1 MKTWFNN
8 TKKALSSIARCGAC
22 LLLTLV
28 AFFFTRESAS
38 AQSVRVLFPV
48 DQTAVSADYLNN
60 RSALA
65 AVDSIAANC
74 LADNTQFVEIISYSS
89 PEGNVAYNQY
99 LSEKRSAAL
108 RDYLLARHPEL
119 WDRVTVTP
127 YAEAW
132 TDLRERVSANTSLS
146 ESVRARVIEI
156 IDADMDSDAKEAELR
171 KLPAFYQ
178 IYRAFFKSLRYAEIR
193 LVGEV
198 NPSAVASASSA
209 KPARSAEQ
217 ARFTAQSN
225 IVAPTRFVALFNQ
238 DATDLDS
245 NFAQNEAVLKAL
257 DEALAS
263 GKATGLKAIRIV
275 SGSSPDGPVATNEV
289 ISQRRGE
296 SVRAYV
302 ESKYP
307 QFSNLVEL
315 ESQGE
320 AWGELREVVKFSE
333 HLTAAQKY
341 DILKVVD
348 NDRLSAQGKEAA
360 LRNSGAWNR
369 LLNYVLPLV
378 RYAVIIPVFESA
390 DTLAPATPAPADTL
404 VPATPAEPDTV
415 ATPVK
420 PIQKDT
426 TSLFVTVDTVATAQ
440 PVAPQTDSISI
451 SATVDTVAQAQ
462 PAKEAEPVV
471 PTVIVKKPL
480 LAVTTNLLYESATVF
495 TGFHTVP
502 LNIGVEVPIGQH
514 WSAYANYMA
523 TAPWHAWNSNADC
536 VELLHADLGARW
548 YPGGS
553 FLNPFAPKEGR
564 QLLDGWYAYAAVG
577 AGYYDFERGGKGYQG
592 EEILGTLGLGYGLY
606 LGKSRTWSLDFAL
619 GGGPV
624 FTQYRYY
631 VGRSN
636 NEHLVY
642 QYSGKL
648 TYFGVTDAK
657 VTLRYLFHYNKKVN
671 KTEIQ

>member
-1 MKTWFNN
+1 MKTGFNN
-8 TKKALSSIARCGAC
+8 MKKALSSIARCGAC
-22 LLLTLV
+22 QLLLLV
-28 AFFFTRESAS
+28 AFFLTRESAF
-38 AQSVRVLFPV
+38 AQSARVLFPV
-48 DQTAVSADYLNN
+48 DQSVVSADYLNN
-60 RSALA
+60 RAALA
-65 AVDSIAANC
+65 TADSIAQSCIVNNKV
-74 LADNTQFVEIISYSS
+74 LEIVSYSS

-99 LSEKRSAAL
+99 LSDNRSAAL
-108 RDYLLARHPEL
+108 RDYLLERHPEL
-119 WDRVTVTP
+119 WGRVIVTP

-132 TDLRERVSANTSLS
+132 EDLREAVSANTSLS
-146 ESVRARVIEI
+146 ESVRARVMEI
-156 IDADMDSDAKEAELR
+156 IDAATDSDTKEAELR

-178 IYRAFFKSLRYAEIR
+178 IYRAFFKSLRYAEVR
-193 LVGEV
+193 QAEDE
-198 NPSAVASASSA
+198 NPIDA
-209 KPARSAEQ
+209 
-217 ARFTAQSN
+217 
-225 IVAPTRFVALFNQ
+225 APTRFVALFDQ
-238 DATDLDS
+238 ESTDLDS
-245 NFAQNEAVLKAL
+245 LFAQNNDVLKAL
-257 DEALAS
+257 DEALKS
-263 GKATGLKAIRIV
+263 GNAADLKAIRIV
-275 SGSSPDGPVATNEV
+275 SGSSPDGPVATNAAM
-289 ISQRRGE
+289 SQRRGD

-307 QFSNLVEL
+307 QFSNLVVL
-315 ESQGE
+315 ESRGE
-320 AWGELREVVKFSE
+320 DWAELREVVKASE
-333 HLTAAQKY
+333 HLTSAQKY
-341 DILKVVD
+341 ETLKVID
-348 NDRLSAQGKEAA
+348 NNRLSAQGKEAA
-360 LRNSGAWNR
+360 LRESSAWSR
-369 LLNYVLPLV
+369 IRKYVLPLV
-378 RYAVIIPVFESA
+378 RYAAIYPVYAYA
-390 DTLAPATPAPADTL
+390 DTLARAAHAPADTL
-404 VPATPAEPDTV
+404 VPVAPAQPDTV

-420 PIQKDT
+420 PVAPQKDT
-426 TSLFVTVDTVATAQ
+426 FDLVAKVDTVATPAE

-451 SATVDTVAQAQ
+451 SATVDTVSKAE
-462 PAKEAEPVV
+462 PVKEAEPVV

-523 TAPWHAWNSNADC
+523 TAPWHAWNGNADC

-553 FLNPFAPKEGR
+553 FLNPSASKEGR

-577 AGYYDFERGGKGYQG
+577 AGYYDFERNGKGYQG
-592 EEILGTLGLGYGLY
+592 EEILGTRGLGYGLY